1 MSLSTSFA
9 LVNAVNDAMADDS
22 VKATAYTLMN
32 IHDNL
37 DEETFLK
44 FMFEYSANLVSVTAD
59 LVTRVF
65 MSEDEIKTM
74 IQEAMEIRAAAEQP
88 E

>member
-9 LVNAVNDAMADDS
+9 LVNAVNDAMSDDS
-22 VKATAYTLMN
+22 VRATAFTLMN
-32 IHDNL
+32 VHSSL
-37 DEETFLK
+37 DEDAFLK

-65 MSEDEIKTM
+65 MTEDEIKTM
-74 IQEAMEIRAAAEQP
+74 IQETLEIQEAAKQAE
-88 E
+88 